1 MQCEKALHVKQ
12 MRWAAPAKGKDLHV
26 KQAELDQASLKG
38 LLLSTKKRSPQ
49 SAASLR
55 QRRIQ
60 PPIQSV
66 QSIHAA
72 KRWHHHGRR
81 TGATQKQLAVRPH
94 HVRAQRHPSRGGAAE
109 AAGWSSTA
117 PEHGAGTH
125 PPQGWPDPQSNRPV
139 QGGGPTPQ
147 QSILAGRTRSK
158 TATGP
163 DCSSAT
169 DLVPAGTGQVQP

>member
-1 MQCEKALHVKQ
+1 
-12 MRWAAPAKGKDLHV
+12 MRWAAPARGKDLHV

-38 LLLSTKKRSPQ
+38 LLLSTKKRGS
-49 SAASLR
+49 SKRGLAATEKGPATRASR
-55 QRRIQ
+55 ASRASTQ
-60 PPIQSV
+60 PSGGTN
-66 QSIHAA
+66 
-72 KRWHHHGRR
+72 HGRR